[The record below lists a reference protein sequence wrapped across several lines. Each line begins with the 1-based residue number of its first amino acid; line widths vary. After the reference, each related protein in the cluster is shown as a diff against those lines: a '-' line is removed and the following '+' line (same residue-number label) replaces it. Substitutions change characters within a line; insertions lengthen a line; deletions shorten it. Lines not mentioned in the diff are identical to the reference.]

1 MVRGAVANAVASE
14 GKDLRE
20 ARLPYGDMT
29 VPDFRCVLP
38 RHRAG
43 FAERWECKRPLS
55 LQLKEDRMW
64 TSL

>member
-1 MVRGAVANAVASE
+1 MRMRSKSELSDTDKALVRRMVRGAVANAVASE

-29 VPDFRCVLP
+29 VQDLRCVLP

-43 FAERWECKRPLS
+43 FAER
-55 LQLKEDRMW
+55 
-64 TSL
+64 